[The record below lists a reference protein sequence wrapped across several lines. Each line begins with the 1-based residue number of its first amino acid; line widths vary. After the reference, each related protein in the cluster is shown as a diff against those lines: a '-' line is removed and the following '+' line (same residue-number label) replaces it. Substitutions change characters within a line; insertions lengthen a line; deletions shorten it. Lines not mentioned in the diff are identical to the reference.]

1 MLLLKKIL
9 LQRNDDMLWLL
20 LLSSY
25 LIGSIPTALIVGKLV
40 YGIDIRDHGS
50 KNPGATNTLRVLGKG
65 SAIIVVLVDI
75 GKGALAAYL
84 PLYLNLDVEPL
95 YFGLIAVVGH
105 CFPIF
110 AGFRGG
116 KAIATTAGT
125 LAVANFPLAVIAFIT
140 FFLVIF
146 ITKYVFFGS
155 ISVGLSLLV
164 YSFISP
170 EQDFELIFSF
180 FTLLLIYLHRSNI
193 RNLILGIEPK
203 INDKNLIN
211 DRIPPK
217 NSNLKM

>member
-1 MLLLKKIL
+1 
-9 LQRNDDMLWLL
+9 MLWLL

-84 PLYLNLDVEPL
+84 PLYFNLDIEPL
-95 YFGLIAVVGH
+95 YFGLMAVVGH
-105 CFPIF
+105 CYPIF

-125 LAVANFPLAVIAFIT
+125 LAVANFPLALLAYVS

-146 ITKYVFFGS
+146 LSKYVFLGS
-155 ISVGLSLLV
+155 ISVGLSLLI
-164 YSFISP
+164 YSYYSS
-170 EQDFELIFSF
+170 EVDFELIFLF
-180 FTLLLIYLHRSNI
+180 FTLFLIYLHRSNI

-211 DRIPPK
+211 DRSPPK
-217 NSNLKM
+217 NSNFKM

>member
-1 MLLLKKIL
+1 
-9 LQRNDDMLWLL
+9 MLWLL

-25 LIGSIPTALIVGKLV
+25 LIGSIPTALIVGKLLFGV
-40 YGIDIRDHGS
+40 DIRDHGS

-65 SAIIVVLVDI
+65 SAIFVVLVDI

-84 PLYLNLDVEPL
+84 PLYFNLDAEPL
-95 YFGLIAVVGH
+95 YFGLMAVVGH
-105 CFPIF
+105 CYPIF

-125 LAVANFPLAVIAFIT
+125 LAVANLPLGVIAYAA

-146 ITKYVFFGS
+146 LTKYVFFGS
-155 ISVGLSLLV
+155 ISVGLSLLI
-164 YSFISP
+164 YSYFSP
-170 EQDFELIFSF
+170 NIEFELIFLL
-180 FTLLLIYLHRSNI
+180 FTLFLIYLHRSNI

-217 NSNLKM
+217 NNGVKM

>member
-1 MLLLKKIL
+1 
-9 LQRNDDMLWLL
+9 MLWLL

-40 YGIDIRDHGS
+40 FGVDIRDHGS

-84 PLYLNLDVEPL
+84 PLYFNLDVEPL
-95 YFGLIAVVGH
+95 YFGLLAVVGH

-125 LAVANFPLAVIAFIT
+125 LAVANFPLALIAYVT
-140 FFLVIF
+140 FFLVIYLS
-146 ITKYVFFGS
+146 KYVFLGS
-155 ISVGLSLLV
+155 ISVGLSLLI
-164 YSFISP
+164 YSYFSS
-170 EQDFELIFSF
+170 EVDFELIFLF
-180 FTLLLIYLHRSNI
+180 FTLFLIYLHRSNI

-217 NSNLKM
+217 NSDFKM

>member
-1 MLLLKKIL
+1 
-9 LQRNDDMLWLL
+9 MLWLL

-40 YGIDIRDHGS
+40 FGVDIRDHGS

-84 PLYLNLDVEPL
+84 PLYFNLDVEPL
-95 YFGLIAVVGH
+95 YFGLMAVVGH

-125 LAVANFPLAVIAFIT
+125 LAVANFPLAILAYVS

-146 ITKYVFFGS
+146 LSKYVFLGS
-155 ISVGLSLLV
+155 ISVGLSLLI
-164 YSFISP
+164 YSYFSS
-170 EQDFELIFSF
+170 EVDFELIFLF
-180 FTLLLIYLHRSNI
+180 FTLFLIYLHRSNI

-217 NSNLKM
+217 NSDFKM

>member
-1 MLLLKKIL
+1 
-9 LQRNDDMLWLL
+9 MLWLL

-40 YGIDIRDHGS
+40 FGVDIRDHGS

-84 PLYLNLDVEPL
+84 PLYFNLDVEPL
-95 YFGLIAVVGH
+95 YFGLMAVVGH
-105 CFPIF
+105 CYPIF

-125 LAVANFPLAVIAFIT
+125 LAVASFPLALIAYAT

-146 ITKYVFFGS
+146 LTKYVFFGS
-155 ISVGLSLLV
+155 ISVGLSLLI
-164 YSFISP
+164 YSYFSP
-170 EQDFELIFSF
+170 EIKFELIFFF
-180 FTLLLIYLHRSNI
+180 FTLFLIYLHRSNI

-217 NSNLKM
+217 NNGLKM

>member
-1 MLLLKKIL
+1 
-9 LQRNDDMLWLL
+9 MLWLL

-75 GKGALAAYL
+75 GKGALAASL
-84 PLYLNLDVEPL
+84 PLYFNLDVEPL
-95 YFGLIAVVGH
+95 YFGLMAVVGH
-105 CFPIF
+105 CYPIF

-125 LAVANFPLAVIAFIT
+125 LAVANFPLAVIAYVT

-146 ITKYVFFGS
+146 LTKYVFFGS
-155 ISVGLSLLV
+155 ISVGLSLLI
-164 YSFISP
+164 YSFITP
-170 EQDFELIFSF
+170 QQDFELIFLF
-180 FTLLLIYLHRSNI
+180 FTLFLIYLHRSNI

-217 NSNLKM
+217 NNNLKM

>member
-1 MLLLKKIL
+1 
-9 LQRNDDMLWLL
+9 MLWLL

-75 GKGALAAYL
+75 GKGVFAAYL
-84 PLYLNLDVEPL
+84 PLYFNLDVEPL
-95 YFGLIAVVGH
+95 YFGLLAVIGH

-125 LAVANFPLAVIAFIT
+125 LAVASFPLLLISYVT

-146 ITKYVFFGS
+146 LTKYVFLGS
-155 ISVGLSLLV
+155 ISVGVSLMI
-164 YSFISP
+164 YSFIST
-170 EQDFELIFSF
+170 EIDFELIFIF
-180 FTLLLIYLHRSNI
+180 FTLFLIYLHRSNI

-217 NSNLKM
+217 NGNLKM

>member
-1 MLLLKKIL
+1 MIL
-9 LQRNDDMLWLL
+9 MLWLL
-20 LLSSY
+20 FIAAY

-40 YGIDIRDHGS
+40 FGVDIRDHGS
-50 KNPGATNTLRVLGKG
+50 KNPGATNTLRVLGKT
-65 SAIIVVLVDI
+65 SAIIVALIDVA
-75 GKGALAAYL
+75 KGAAAASL
-84 PLYLNLDVEPL
+84 PLVFNLDVEPL
-95 YFGLIAVVGH
+95 YFGLIAVLGH

-125 LAVANFPLAVIAFIT
+125 LLVANLPLLVISYVT

-146 ITKYVFFGS
+146 LTKYVFMGS
-155 ISVGLSLLV
+155 ISVGLSLLI
-164 YSFISP
+164 YTYFSP
-170 EQDFELIFSF
+170 ELEYELIF
-180 FTLLLIYLHRSNI
+180 LLFSLFLIYLHRSNI

-217 NSNLKM
+217 GNSFKM

>member
-1 MLLLKKIL
+1 MV
-9 LQRNDDMLWLL
+9 WLL
-20 LLSSY
+20 ILSSY

-40 YGIDIRDHGS
+40 FGVDIRDHGS

-75 GKGALAAYL
+75 GKGALAASL
-84 PLYLNLDVEPL
+84 PLYFNLDVEPL
-95 YFGLIAVVGH
+95 YFGLMAVIGH

-125 LAVANFPLAVIAFIT
+125 LAVANFPLGLLAFGT

-146 ITKYVFFGS
+146 LSKYVFLGS
-155 ISVGLSLLV
+155 ISVGLSMMV

-170 EQDFELIFSF
+170 ELDFELIFLF
-180 FTLLLIYLHRSNI
+180 FTLFLIYLHRSNI

-203 INDKNLIN
+203 INDKNLVN

-217 NSNLKM
+217 SNNLKM

>member
-1 MLLLKKIL
+1 
-9 LQRNDDMLWLL
+9 MLWLL

-25 LIGSIPTALIVGKLV
+25 LIGSIPTALIVGKLLFGV
-40 YGIDIRDHGS
+40 DIRDHGS

-65 SAIIVVLVDI
+65 SAVIVVLVDI

-84 PLYLNLDVEPL
+84 PLHFNLSVEPL
-95 YFGLIAVVGH
+95 YFGLLAVIGH
-105 CFPIF
+105 CYPIF

-125 LAVANFPLAVIAFIT
+125 LAVANFPLALIAFGT

-146 ITKYVFFGS
+146 ISKYVFFGS
-155 ISVGLSLLV
+155 ISVGLSLLI
-164 YSFISP
+164 YSYFSS
-170 EQDFELIFSF
+170 EVDFELIFLF
-180 FTLLLIYLHRSNI
+180 FTFFLIYLHRSNI

-203 INDKNLIN
+203 INDKNLID

>member
-1 MLLLKKIL
+1 
-9 LQRNDDMLWLL
+9 MLWLL

-40 YGIDIRDHGS
+40 FGVDIRDHGS

-75 GKGALAAYL
+75 GKGAVAASL
-84 PLYLNLDVEPL
+84 PLYFNLDIEPL
-95 YFGLIAVVGH
+95 YFGLMAVIGH
-105 CFPIF
+105 CYPIF

-125 LAVANFPLAVIAFIT
+125 LAVASFPMALIAFAS

-146 ITKYVFFGS
+146 LSKYVFLGS
-155 ISVGLSLLV
+155 ISVGLSLLI
-164 YSFISP
+164 YSYFSSEI
-170 EQDFELIFSF
+170 EFELIFLF
-180 FTLLLIYLHRSNI
+180 FTLFLIYLHRSNI
-193 RNLILGIEPK
+193 RNIILGIEPK

-217 NSNLKM
+217 NGNLKM

>member
-1 MLLLKKIL
+1 
-9 LQRNDDMLWLL
+9 MLWLL

-84 PLYLNLDVEPL
+84 PLYFNLDIEPL
-95 YFGLIAVVGH
+95 YFGLMAVVGH
-105 CFPIF
+105 CYPIF

-125 LAVANFPLAVIAFIT
+125 LAVANFPLALLAYVS

-146 ITKYVFFGS
+146 LSKYVFLGS
-155 ISVGLSLLV
+155 ISVGLSLLI
-164 YSFISP
+164 YSYYSS
-170 EQDFELIFSF
+170 EVDFELIFLF
-180 FTLLLIYLHRSNI
+180 FTLFLIYLHRSNI

-217 NSNLKM
+217 NSNFKM

>member
-1 MLLLKKIL
+1 
-9 LQRNDDMLWLL
+9 MLWLL
-20 LLSSY
+20 LLSAY
-25 LIGSIPTALIVGKLV
+25 LIGSIPTALIVGKLIFGV
-40 YGIDIRDHGS
+40 DIRDHGS

-84 PLYLNLDVEPL
+84 PLYFNLDVDPL

-116 KAIATTAGT
+116 KAIATTAGA
-125 LAVANFPLAVIAFIT
+125 LAVANFPLAVMAYVT

-146 ITKYVFFGS
+146 LTKYVFFGS
-155 ISVGLSLLV
+155 ISVGISLLI
-164 YSFISP
+164 YSYFSP
-170 EQDFELIFSF
+170 EIKFELIFLF
-180 FTLLLIYLHRSNI
+180 FTLFLIYLHRSNI

-217 NSNLKM
+217 NSNIKM